1 MNKIE
6 HSITLESSNENIE
19 NKWDILKDDGE
30 IKRVNALKVSG
41 ANSGEN
47 YENDPEFQRLVDEY
61 PDIFTINSVRVV
73 DELTQLDN
81 NIQERL
87 DEEKVKEI
95 MQLRQSQ
102 NLDDV
107 MLADLE
113 TIKHLC
119 EIYGIENVPDLNYFG
134 GEDSN
139 LAGFYEPNKNAIY
152 IRRDKEDLEWRPRN
166 MHHELRICEYLA
178 HELWHAFQYQ
188 EMDDGS
194 ERGKKYQ
201 INMRHYQD
209 AKGIRADIPKFE
221 NPYEQQMVE
230 REAYVAG
237 LSFRNFCERT
247 LLNM

>member
-61 PDIFTINSVRVV
+61 PDIFTINSARVV
-73 DELTQLDN
+73 DELIQLDN

-102 NLDDV
+102 NPDDV

-119 EIYGIENVPDLNYFG
+119 EIYGIENVPAL
-134 GEDSN
+134 
-139 LAGFYEPNKNAIY
+139 NAIY
-152 IRRDKEDLEWRPRN
+152 IRRDKENLEWKPRN

-247 LLNM
+247 LLNMWGISS